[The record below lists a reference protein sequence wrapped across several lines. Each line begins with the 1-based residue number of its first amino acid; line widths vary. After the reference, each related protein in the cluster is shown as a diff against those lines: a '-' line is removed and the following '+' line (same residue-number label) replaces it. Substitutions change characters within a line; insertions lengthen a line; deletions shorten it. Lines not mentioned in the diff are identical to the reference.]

1 MLLMLL
7 MLRNLA
13 VTVVVLALFAVGHAT
28 ADSEVVITGEAPP
41 PAGDMS
47 WWYREPATKYWEG
60 LPIGTGRFA
69 AMVYGGVRDELIPF
83 NDETLWSGAPHNPVR
98 PDGIKALPKIRE
110 LIFAGKFAEAQRE
123 CDKLMGIPN
132 DVQRYQP
139 VGELRLRF
147 DGHDA
152 VADYRRELDMDRA
165 LVKIS
170 YRIGDVQYRR
180 EVFASYP
187 DQVMVMRITAD
198 KPGQVS
204 LTAQLASVQPSAHSS
219 APASNLLV
227 MKGGNEDVS
236 KAGFG
241 QLDIVYNEQVLRGAM
256 KWESHLQVLNRGGQ
270 TTRVTIDGVQQETAT
285 GIKIQGA
292 DEVVLILAAAT
303 NLESWNDLSASASA
317 RCNQYMEVAT
327 TPYQEL
333 LRRHLDDYQPLFRA
347 CELSVGKSEAAQNDT
362 TTRLM
367 DLRAGGEDPHYLAQ
381 YFQYGRYL
389 MLAGSRENTLAFNN
403 HNIWL
408 GELGG
413 DRWSGRWTLNI
424 NMQACFWIS
433 EQGNLPTTNDSLV
446 YFMKWLAEAG
456 AITAKQ
462 LYGCGGWASN
472 LGADIWMNTTPQ
484 CSPFYGMYH
493 VGGAWNLQQLWEHY
507 LFEPDEE
514 YLREIY
520 PLMKGSASF
529 FSDFM
534 IEDPKTG
541 WLVTSPSGSAEN
553 EFTYGEDKS
562 AAVSLA
568 PAQDSQIL
576 RDLFGNCIEAS
587 KILDVDKQL
596 RREWEAIRD
605 KLPPHQV
612 GRLGQLQEW
621 YYDWDRKD
629 DHHRHISHLYAF
641 YPSNQIT
648 LRGTPELATAVR
660 TSHEHRINNHWT
672 YAMRMGVWAR
682 FEEGD
687 KAYGILK
694 PQLTMHWFDDGDKTP
709 SMAGIQEIQGLGAG
723 ILEMLLQ
730 SHAGCA
736 RSQDPD
742 TISGDYL
749 GVAGGGEV
757 NLLPALPS
765 AWPDGHVKG
774 LRARGGFEVDIDWAE
789 GRLTQ
794 ATIRSKLGGK
804 LYVRCRDQL
813 KLDQD
818 GAVSSLQSVEPQV
831 VVLDTSPGHSYVLTT
846 E

>member
-1 MLLMLL
+1 MIKSSAICAALLTLS
-7 MLRNLA
+7 
-13 VTVVVLALFAVGHAT
+13 TIGHAT
-28 ADSEVVITGEAPP
+28 AESEVVITGEAQP

-60 LPIGTGRFA
+60 LPIGTGRLA

-98 PDGIKALPKIRE
+98 TDGINALPKIRQ
-110 LIFAGKFAEAQRE
+110 LIFAGKYAEAEKE

-132 DVQRYQP
+132 DVQHYQP
-139 VGELRLRF
+139 VGELRLHF
-147 DGHDA
+147 DGHQA
-152 VADYRRELDMDRA
+152 VADYRRELDMDSA

-170 YRIGDVQYRR
+170 YRIGDVQYSR

-187 DQVMVMRITAD
+187 DQVIVMKITAD
-198 KPGQVS
+198 KPGQIS
-204 LTAQLASVQPSAHSS
+204 FTTQLASVQPSAHSS
-219 APASNLLV
+219 AAENNLLV
-227 MKGGNEDVS
+227 MKGGNRDASE
-236 KAGFG
+236 AGFG
-241 QLDIVYNEQVLRGAM
+241 QLDDAYDEQVVKGKM
-256 KWESHLQVLNRGGQ
+256 KWESHLKILNRGGQ
-270 TTRVTIDGVQQETAT
+270 ATNVTIDGVKEETAA
-285 GIKIQGA
+285 GIKIEDA
-292 DEVVLILAAAT
+292 DEVVLVLAAAT
-303 NLESWNDLSASASA
+303 NLKSWNDISADPSA
-317 RCNQYMEVAT
+317 RCDQYMKTAK
-327 TPYQEL
+327 TPYQKL
-333 LRRHLDDYQPLFRA
+333 LKRHLDDYQPLFRA
-347 CELSVGKSEAAQNDT
+347 CELSVGKNEAAQHDT
-362 TTRLM
+362 TTRLVDM
-367 DLRAGGEDPHYLAQ
+367 RAGGDDPHYLAQ

-413 DRWSGRWTLNI
+413 ERWSGRWTLNI

-446 YFMKWLAEAG
+446 GFMKWLAESG
-456 AITAKQ
+456 ANTAKQ
-462 LYGCGGWASN
+462 LYGCGGWTSN

-520 PLMKGSASF
+520 PLMKGSAIF

-553 EFTYGEDKS
+553 SFTYGEDKS

-587 KILDVDKQL
+587 KILDVDKEL
-596 RREWEAIRD
+596 RQTWEGIRD

-612 GRLGQLQEW
+612 GRWGQLQEW
-621 YYDWDRKD
+621 YYDWDKED
-629 DHHRHISHLYAF
+629 DIHRHISHLYAF
-641 YPSNQIT
+641 YPSNQLT
-648 LRGTPELATAVR
+648 LRGTPELAAAVR
-660 TSHEHRINNHWT
+660 TSHEHRLNNHWT

-682 FEEGD
+682 LEEGD

-694 PQLTMHWFDDGDKTP
+694 PQLTMHWFDDGDKSPT
-709 SMAGIQEIQGLGAG
+709 MAGIQEIQGLGAG
-723 ILEMLLQ
+723 IIEMLLQ

-736 RSQDPD
+736 LSKDPE
-742 TISGDYL
+742 TITL
-749 GVAGGGEV
+749 GLGGEMY
-757 NLLPALPS
+757 LLPALPS
-765 AWPDGHVKG
+765 AWPDGYVKG
-774 LRARGGFEVDIDWAE
+774 LRARGGFEVDIDWAQ

-794 ATIRSKLGGK
+794 ATVRSKLGGK
-804 LYVRCRDQL
+804 LYVRCRDAL
-813 KLDQD
+813 NLDRD
-818 GAVSSLQSVEPQV
+818 GTVSSLPALEPNV
-831 VVLDTSPGHSYVLTT
+831 VVLQTTPGKSYILTA